1 MEEELKENEVINNP
15 LSVYDSN
22 KVVTVTDVIPLN
34 QEYFYNQREEEDACN
49 IIIQIDYIDQQDDD
63 SSLNSL
69 PTIKD
74 SNTER
79 NL

>member
-1 MEEELKENEVINNP
+1 M
-15 LSVYDSN
+15 
-22 KVVTVTDVIPLN
+22 TVTDVIPLN
-34 QEYFYNQREEEDACN
+34 QEYFYNQREEEEGRN